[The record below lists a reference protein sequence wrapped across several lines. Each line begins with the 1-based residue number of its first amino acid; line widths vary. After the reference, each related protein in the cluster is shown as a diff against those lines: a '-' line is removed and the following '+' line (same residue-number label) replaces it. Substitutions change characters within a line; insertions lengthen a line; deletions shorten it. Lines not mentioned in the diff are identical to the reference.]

1 MVINPLLRRVLLHD
15 FMNQLINFVVLSD
28 TRYGLSHPGRS
39 ASEFHGVWLLVG
51 SDNAIMCGEYNCKLA
66 NLLHKP
72 IVILS

>member
-28 TRYGLSHPGRS
+28 TRYGLSHPGHS
-39 ASEFHGVWLLVG
+39 ASEFHSVRLPAG

-66 NLLHKP
+66 NPLHKP